1 MLPFRKR
8 TAIAALAPPRSGHVF
23 LRANQHT
30 RCSFFD
36 SQQENGLM
44 DTMRQSPSAQKL
56 VLYST
61 LQATKVMGEYQI

>member
-8 TAIAALAPPRSGHVF
+8 TAIAPLAPPRSGHVF
-23 LRANQHT
+23 LRANQHM

-44 DTMRQSPSAQKL
+44 NTMRQSP
-56 VLYST
+56 
-61 LQATKVMGEYQI
+61 